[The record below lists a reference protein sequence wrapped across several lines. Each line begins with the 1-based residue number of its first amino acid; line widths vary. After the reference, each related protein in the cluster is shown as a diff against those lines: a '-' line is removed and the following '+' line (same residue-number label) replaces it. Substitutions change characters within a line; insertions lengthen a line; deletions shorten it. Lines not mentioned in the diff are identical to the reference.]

1 MLCALHVSG
10 AGDHPEQV
18 DWLIHR
24 LHQPGRD
31 LPTGFYDGAHGI
43 AHALWVL
50 ARPHEA
56 VELVDRARA
65 VDPDRLGSSLYGGLS
80 GIGLNLLS
88 FADRCDSA
96 AYRDKADQIATT
108 VRRRLEERLRTQTET
123 EHATDLATP
132 AGLMRGASGPAL
144 FMTAMFEAS
153 GDESSLDAAADALR
167 LDLLRCVPDAQE

>member
-1 MLCALHVSG
+1 MLCALHARG
-10 AGDHPEQV
+10 AGDHPERV

-96 AYRDKADQIATT
+96 AYRDEADQIATT
-108 VRRRLEERLRTQTET
+108 LYADGWRS
-123 EHATDLATP
+123 
-132 AGLMRGASGPAL
+132 ASGPGPKRSTPLTSPPRPA
-144 FMTAMFEAS
+144 
-153 GDESSLDAAADALR
+153 
-167 LDLLRCVPDAQE
+167 

>member
-1 MLCALHVSG
+1 MTVPGHVAQFTEEAGGLGFANGAAGVLWALHVSG
-10 AGDHPEQV
+10 AGDHPERV

-31 LPTGFYDGAHGI
+31 LSPGFYDGAHGI

-50 ARPHEA
+50 GRPDEA

-96 AYRDKADQIATT
+96 AYRDKAGQIAAT
-108 VRRRLEERLRTQTET
+108 VRRRLEERSVPEPKRS
-123 EHATDLATP
+123 TP
-132 AGLMRGASGPAL
+132 PTSPPRPA
-144 FMTAMFEAS
+144 
-153 GDESSLDAAADALR
+153 
-167 LDLLRCVPDAQE
+167 